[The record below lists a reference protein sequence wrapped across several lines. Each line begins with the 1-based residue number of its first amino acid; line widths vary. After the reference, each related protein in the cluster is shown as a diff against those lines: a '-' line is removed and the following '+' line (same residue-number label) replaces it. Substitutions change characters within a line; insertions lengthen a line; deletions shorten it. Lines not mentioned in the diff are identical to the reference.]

1 MSGVDHAEAD
11 EPGNRDAGGIDEYFQ
26 RRLLCGLG
34 CRLFGIVLIAGRAA
48 SGHLCVGLAGVGQ
61 ILRGCLACLSHTCVS
76 HTCVGLAGVGLVERC
91 CVVEWCC
98 VAVCFGLGWCGGA
111 GGVSAVAGEV
121 GAGEALDVGEG
132 GDAASAV
139 GAWVIG
145 TESFVDECGDA
156 LGEVEALFGG

>member
-1 MSGVDHAEAD
+1 M
-11 EPGNRDAGGIDEYFQ
+11 
-26 RRLLCGLG
+26 
-34 CRLFGIVLIAGRAA
+34 LIAGRAA
-48 SGHLCVGLAGVGQ
+48 SGHRVVGLAGVGQ
-61 ILRGCLACLSHTCVS
+61 ILLGCLVCVS
-76 HTCVGLAGVGLVERC
+76 HTCVGIAGVGLVERC

-111 GGVSAVAGEV
+111 VGGAALAGEV

-139 GAWVIG
+139 GAGVIG